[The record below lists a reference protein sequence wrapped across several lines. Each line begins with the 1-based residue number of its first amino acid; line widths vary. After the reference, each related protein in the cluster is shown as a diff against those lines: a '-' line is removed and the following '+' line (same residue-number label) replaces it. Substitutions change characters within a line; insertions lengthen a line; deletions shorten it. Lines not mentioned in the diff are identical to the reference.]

1 VSSRNNLSSL
11 LDDLVG
17 AGEQRGRHFEAKSDS
32 SSAAAGG
39 IATGN
44 GTGAGKPES
53 QPGLDQKIEA
63 DNGSYLIKIVDKPTD
78 AEALLIFIGPNQTF
92 ETKVALGTYKV
103 RGASGDTWYGA
114 SNLFGPSTS
123 FWSYPDR
130 AERALPA
137 TTSFNSRS
145 RATPAA

>member
-44 GTGAGKPES
+44 GTGASKPES
-53 QPGLDQKIEA
+53 QPGLDQ
-63 DNGSYLIKIVDKPTD
+63 DRSHQ
-78 AEALLIFIGPNQTF
+78 AESEKSPG
-92 ETKVALGTYKV
+92 
-103 RGASGDTWYGA
+103 
-114 SNLFGPSTS
+114 
-123 FWSYPDR
+123 R
-130 AERALPA
+130 APKD
-137 TTSFNSRS
+137 
-145 RATPAA
+145 